1 MPFEF
6 PYLIIAKS
14 ELAQVLYL
22 LIPEVNIMVKKNSG
36 FSTLELAT
44 TIAILAVIAALVMPP
59 YLRWNRARRLEGA
72 VVNLTSDLEMAKV
85 RAIRENAFV
94 VVQFGPD
101 SYSMFLDTGDGVG
114 GPPNW
119 NQDSGEKQILNR
131 KMPAGV
137 QIDTGSLSFPTFND
151 KMRFNAR
158 GIPPDILG
166 SEIIPIAN
174 TVRGRQVTINRL
186 GFVNVQ

>member
-1 MPFEF
+1 MT
-6 PYLIIAKS
+6 
-14 ELAQVLYL
+14 
-22 LIPEVNIMVKKNSG
+22 PEDLKMMKKNSG
-36 FSTLELAT
+36 FTALELAT

-59 YLRWNRARRLEGA
+59 YLRWNRTRRLEGA

-85 RAIRENAFV
+85 RAIRENTFV
-94 VVQFGPD
+94 VVQFGAD
-101 SYSMFLDTGDGVG
+101 SYTMFLDTGDGVG

-119 NQDSGEKQILNR
+119 NQDSGERQILNR
-131 KMPAGV
+131 KMPSGV
-137 QIDTGSLSFPTFND
+137 QIDTGSLSFPMVND

-158 GIPPDILG
+158 GIPPDILA
-166 SEIIPIAN
+166 SEIIPVAN